1 MAGALNHLKQAIQ
14 DRVVPLLIERGF
26 HLYSRESGI
35 EIWHFRRSHEVSSH
49 QGSFDALDLWFSG
62 KREKAHHA
70 ENTANVAMMMTVF
83 SNEYI
88 EKVLREFQWRYLSVI
103 THTHRVGINRI
114 RKRQRWDWLFR
125 NHSQWESFSMPEG
138 IPESDRKGAAEDVAD
153 EIVAVLPQVD
163 AWFKDGTLGPNLD
176 LTIIPLKFAE

>member
-14 DRVVPLLIERGF
+14 NRVAPLLIERGF
-26 HLYSRESGI
+26 HLYSRESGT
-35 EIWHFRRSHEVSSH
+35 EVWHYRRPHEPALN

-62 KREKAHHA
+62 KEEKAHHA
-70 ENTANVAMMMTVF
+70 SKTANLQMTMTVF

-88 EKVLREFQWRYLSVI
+88 EKVLREFQWKYLD
-103 THTHRVGINRI
+103 TTAHTHRVGINRI

-125 NHSQWESFSMPEG
+125 NHSQWEPFSMPEG
-138 IPESDRKGAAEDVAD
+138 IPESERKRAAEDVAD

-163 AWFKDGTLGPNLD
+163 VWFKEGTLGPNLD